1 MPTIPVPACP
11 PYRRRKRLN
20 LLPALTF
27 GSSGLFGIRRC
38 LRNHFGQTR
47 RMLSF
52 VHRRQALVLLWL
64 VAALQTIGMAVQAQV
79 FNGLR
84 YTAANGTVTIVGYDC
99 GTNKTVQ
106 IPSTINGTSVISI
119 GEYAFAQCTS
129 LTTIAI
135 PHSVTSIGHGA
146 FAGCAS
152 LNSITVDPAN
162 SVYSSVG
169 GVLFDKNKTLL
180 LQCPHGLTGIYT
192 IPNSVRLIV
201 SYAFFG
207 SRLTSITIP
216 ESVKSIG
223 NYAFAQCS
231 SLTSISIPNSIT
243 TLNGGV
249 FDGCSSLTSI
259 SIPNSITTIAGGV
272 FNGCSSLTSITIPNS
287 VKNIKSDAYGD
298 PFGGCTSLT
307 SITIG
312 NNVAEFDYRFT
323 GCTKLNSI
331 TVDPANSSY
340 SSDGGVLFNKKKT
353 TLLLCP
359 QGVNG
364 SYTIPN
370 SVTSIRYGAFA
381 QCSSLTRI
389 GIGTS
394 LTSLGGGE
402 FLSCTRLDSITVDP
416 ANPKY
421 SSDGGILFDKAKAT
435 LLLCPKG
442 FIGIYTIPNSVTA
455 IGNQAFSQCNR
466 LTGITIPNSV
476 TSIGYRAF
484 DQCSSLSSI
493 TIPDSVTAIG
503 HQAFSQCS
511 SLSSITI
518 PNSVTSIGHQAFS
531 QCSSLSSITI
541 PNSVTA
547 IGNQAFSQC
556 SSLSSIT
563 IPNSVTTIGQQAFSR
578 CSSLTNI
585 TVDPANPAYSS
596 QGGVLFDKNKTTLIS
611 YSQGLTGGYTI
622 PISVT
627 TIQGTA
633 FIYCSGLTSITI
645 PNSVT
650 TIEAAAFVGCS
661 SLTSLTIPNSV
672 TAISGYA
679 FDGCTSLTNIT
690 VDPANPA
697 YSSQGGVLFNRIR
710 TTLLTCPPG
719 FVGAYAIP
727 EGVTSIGV
735 MSPSDSAFNFF
746 GFNNCQ
752 RLMSITIPDSVTNI
766 SYQAFSNCDRL
777 TSIRIP
783 KTIKTIGGNPPIGEH
798 MANNIASGA
807 FNGCSSLTNI
817 AIPNGV
823 TLISQYAFSVCS
835 NLTSIVIPSSI
846 RAIGV
851 GPSDTDGMDFLYQRF
866 PNLTNIFFR
875 GDAPRLRNLIA
886 MDGSPNTTIYHMP
899 GAAGWESFPVEA
911 NVKVLPYPEGTR
923 FPADATAQVVNGY
936 IVGFR
941 IEDSGYGYKAPP
953 HIKVVGGGGSGA
965 TATATIDVEGMVS
978 SIKVVNPG
986 SGYSTEPKV
995 EITEATIAPS
1005 PERATAT
1012 ATLVNGFVVAIN
1024 LAKKGYGYTEAP
1036 KVAIVGGGGT
1046 GAAAICVLDAS
1057 GSIAAIHIQNPGFGY
1072 SSAPT
1077 VVIDPPLVAA
1087 SGNASIVNGFVVGAN
1102 VVQGGFGYA
1111 TPPVVRFIGGG
1122 GSGATATTTIDANGT
1137 VTAINMLNI
1146 GSGYTTAPTLLIA
1159 PPIVPAPTASA
1170 STVQTLVFAGL
1181 NNLLRYELQQSTDS
1195 GLFQS
1200 TGIAVTPE
1208 NGAFIT
1214 TSDLLSQG
1222 VFSNNVNDTH
1232 SFRLVAQP
1240 VPTAAS
1246 ASVQVVNGFVVAVN
1260 LINGGNGYT
1269 VAPTVSIADSTGA
1282 EAVVTATVN
1291 NGAVIGF
1298 TVKSPGHSYSSSAKA
1313 IVTPPPTVSIAPLL
1327 EPTLRIGVTNLLQN
1341 FSYQLQT
1348 STNLPTFG
1356 NSGAAFIATNTWQYL
1371 YIPMQSAQGFSRIQ
1385 FVQ

>member
-1 MPTIPVPACP
+1 
-11 PYRRRKRLN
+11 
-20 LLPALTF
+20 
-27 GSSGLFGIRRC
+27 
-38 LRNHFGQTR
+38 
-47 RMLSF
+47 
-52 VHRRQALVLLWL
+52 
-64 VAALQTIGMAVQAQV
+64 
-79 FNGLR
+79 
-84 YTAANGTVTIVGYDC
+84 
-99 GTNKTVQ
+99 
-106 IPSTINGTSVISI
+106 
-119 GEYAFAQCTS
+119 
-129 LTTIAI
+129 
-135 PHSVTSIGHGA
+135 
-146 FAGCAS
+146 
-152 LNSITVDPAN
+152 
-162 SVYSSVG
+162 
-169 GVLFDKNKTLL
+169 
-180 LQCPHGLTGIYT
+180 LQCPHAL
-192 IPNSVRLIV
+192 
-201 SYAFFG
+201 
-207 SRLTSITIP
+207 
-216 ESVKSIG
+216 K
-223 NYAFAQCS
+223 
-231 SLTSISIPNSIT
+231 
-243 TLNGGV
+243 
-249 FDGCSSLTSI
+249 
-259 SIPNSITTIAGGV
+259 
-272 FNGCSSLTSITIPNS
+272 
-287 VKNIKSDAYGD
+287 
-298 PFGGCTSLT
+298 
-307 SITIG
+307 
-312 NNVAEFDYRFT
+312 
-323 GCTKLNSI
+323 
-331 TVDPANSSY
+331 
-340 SSDGGVLFNKKKT
+340 
-353 TLLLCP
+353 
-359 QGVNG
+359 G

-370 SVTSIRYGAFA
+370 SVTSLEQSAFA
-381 QCSSLTRI
+381 HCSSLTTI
-389 GIGTS
+389 
-394 LTSLGGGE
+394 
-402 FLSCTRLDSITVDP
+402 
-416 ANPKY
+416 
-421 SSDGGILFDKAKAT
+421 
-435 LLLCPKG
+435 
-442 FIGIYTIPNSVTA
+442 TIPNSVNS
-455 IGNQAFSQCNR
+455 IGSSAFYGCSS
-466 LTGITIPNSV
+466 LTTITIPNSV
-476 TSIGYRAF
+476 TSIGSIAF
-484 DQCSSLSSI
+484 Y
-493 TIPDSVTAIG
+493 G
-503 HQAFSQCS
+503 
-511 SLSSITI
+511 
-518 PNSVTSIGHQAFS
+518 
-531 QCSSLSSITI
+531 
-541 PNSVTA
+541 
-547 IGNQAFSQC
+547 
-556 SSLSSIT
+556 
-563 IPNSVTTIGQQAFSR
+563 

-585 TVDPANPAYSS
+585 TVDPANTAYSS
-596 QGGVLFDKNKTTLIS
+596 VDGILFNKSKTLLLQCPQALKGS
-611 YSQGLTGGYTI
+611 Y
-622 PISVT
+622 
-627 TIQGTA
+627 
-633 FIYCSGLTSITI
+633 TI

-650 TIEAAAFVGCS
+650 SLERSAFAHCS
-661 SLTSLTIPNSV
+661 SLTTITIPNSV

-690 VDPANPA
+690 VDPAHPP

-710 TTLLTCPPG
+710 TTLLACPPG

-727 EGVTSIGV
+727 EGVTSIGA
-735 MSPSDSAFNFF
+735 MSHLDSELNCFS
-746 GFNNCQ
+746 FNNCQ

-766 SYQAFSNCDRL
+766 SYAAFFNCNRL

-783 KTIKTIGGNPPIGEH
+783 KHIKSIGGDFTTFRH

-807 FNGCSSLTNI
+807 FNGCSRLTNI

-823 TLISQYAFSVCS
+823 TFISQWAFSVCS

-846 RAIGV
+846 RAIGWEFT
-851 GPSDTDGMDFLYQRF
+851 SDTDGMDVLDQRF
-866 PNLTNIFFR
+866 FPHLTNIFFR
-875 GDAPRLRNLIA
+875 GDSPRLRNRIA
-886 MDGSPNTTIYHMP
+886 MYGSPNTTIYHMP

-941 IEDSGYGYKAPP
+941 IDDSGYGYKAPP

-965 TATATIDVEGMVS
+965 TATATIDAEGMVS

-1057 GSIAAIHIQNPGFGY
+1057 GSIAAINIQNPGFGY
-1072 SSAPT
+1072 SSAAT

-1313 IVTPPPTVSIAPLL
+1313 IVTPPPIVSIAPLSA
-1327 EPTLRIGVTNLLQN
+1327 PTLRIGVTNLLQN

-1348 STNLPTFG
+1348 STKLPTFG
-1356 NSGAAFIATNTWQYL
+1356 NSGAAFMATNTWQYL